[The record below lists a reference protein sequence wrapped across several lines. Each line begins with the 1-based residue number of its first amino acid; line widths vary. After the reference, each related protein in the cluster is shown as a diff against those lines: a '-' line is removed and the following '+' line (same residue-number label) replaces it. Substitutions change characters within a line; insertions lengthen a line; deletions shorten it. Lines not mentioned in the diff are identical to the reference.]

1 MTTQIE
7 KLTEWSKE
15 TGIKLENF
23 YSIDFF
29 ATDIKLYA
37 HFNQDLSCD
46 IYNLDFE
53 FSVIATGSV
62 KYTKN
67 NITIYLS

>member
-7 KLTEWSKE
+7 QLKQWSEE

-23 YSIDFF
+23 YSIEFF
-29 ATDIKLYA
+29 AGDIKLYA

-46 IYNLDFE
+46 IYNLDFQ

-62 KYTKN
+62 KYSLN
-67 NITIYLS
+67 NINIYLS

>member
-7 KLTEWSKE
+7 QLKQWSEE
-15 TGIKLENF
+15 TKIKLESF
-23 YSIDFF
+23 YSIEFF
-29 ATDIKLYA
+29 ANDIKLYG

-46 IYNLDFE
+46 LYNLDFQV
-53 FSVIATGSV
+53 SVIATGSI
-62 KYTKN
+62 KYTLN

>member
-1 MTTQIE
+1 MTTQLE
-7 KLTEWSKE
+7 KLKKWSEE

-23 YSIDFF
+23 YSIEFF
-29 ATDIKLYA
+29 AEDIKLYA

-46 IYNLDFE
+46 MYNLDFK

-62 KYTKN
+62 KYTLN

>member
-7 KLTEWSKE
+7 QLKQWSEE

-23 YSIDFF
+23 YSIEFF
-29 ATDIKLYA
+29 ATDIKLYG

-46 IYNLDFE
+46 LFNLDFQA
-53 FSVIATGSV
+53 SVIPYGSI
-62 KYTKN
+62 KYTLN